1 MSVNFRWGRFASW
14 CRKNGLFCAIVSW
27 IFLAIIA
34 YTLLS
39 AIWGDGHGW
48 NRVLTGWH
56 IGTTHDPLDR
66 IKVTLTA
73 LGGVGAVGYLV
84 IKYRERSALERGEAD
99 EKLVRAVQQLG
110 DPSPQV
116 RIAGVYALADVA
128 DTYEGPYHQRV
139 VDILCGYLRTDRLL
153 KDANGDTRYATNDD
167 GTPDYDHP
175 LNADS
180 AVESTILSVLT
191 SHLRASHST
200 TQGPWSDC
208 NIDLHRT
215 ILTEEVDLSGTIINK
230 ITCKATIFKNQCTF
244 SGAKLKQEADFSDAV
259 FHKFTWLDGVNFPD
273 STKFWGTSFEMTAV
287 FDSSTFGGEV
297 VFGGCNFRKGAH
309 FSEVKFVRN
318 CGFEDTKFALSC
330 HFERATFVKEA
341 RFYGVKFEGFTYFDK
356 VTFSNNVNF
365 GGVKFGGVCFFNGAT
380 FRGTSH
386 ISSTSFCDDAI
397 FDGVNFEREAHFANT
412 SFKKNVKLEFV
423 RFRNGYSLYNV
434 RFNIDL
440 RGSNGVSFPINWLL
454 ENNGLPAGGS
464 WFDFSPKELGHST
477 NQHCERAPDEERQ
490 PDEVPPTDGLP
501 QDKDG
506 EEDGHEHA
514 QLVDGDHHAGGAVL
528 ERSVVAKPGGTGRSP
543 GGQDEAELPTR
554 NTTDLPELP
563 GDGHHRPGHHQDHP
577 GTDRG
582 TEVGLHPRDAGLT
595 EDRGERGEEG

>member
-1 MSVNFRWGRFASW
+1 MSVNVRWTQFKSRRHKS
-14 CRKNGLFCAIVSW
+14 GLFHAIVAW
-27 IFLAIIA
+27 VFIAIIA

-39 AIWGDGHGW
+39 AAWGHGDGWSRLLSGW
-48 NRVLTGWH
+48 R
-56 IGTTHDPLDR
+56 IDATHDPLDR

-73 LGGVGAVGYLV
+73 LGGIGAVGYLV
-84 IKYRERSALERGEAD
+84 IKYRERAALERGEAD
-99 EKLVRAVQQLG
+99 DKLVRAVQQLG

-153 KDANGDTRYATNDD
+153 KSADGDTRYATNDD
-167 GTPDYDHP
+167 GTPDYDQP
-175 LNADS
+175 LSADG

-191 SHLRASHST
+191 SHLRASRST

-215 ILTEEVDLSGTIINK
+215 ILTEEVDLSDTIINK

-297 VFGGCNFRKGAH
+297 VFGGCNFSKGAH

-330 HFERATFVKEA
+330 HFERAIFIKGA

-365 GGVKFGGVCFFNGAT
+365 GGVMFGGTCFFNGAT

-386 ISSTSFCDDAI
+386 ISSTSFCDNAI
-397 FDGVNFEREAHFANT
+397 FDGVTFEREAYFADT

-434 RFNIDL
+434 RFSIDL

-454 ENNGLPAGGS
+454 ESNGLPAGGS

-490 PDEVPPTDGLP
+490 PDEVPPTDSFS
-501 QDKDG
+501 QDKGG
-506 EEDGHEHA
+506 EEDGDQDA
-514 QLVDGDHHAGGAVL
+514 QLVDGDHHAGGAV
-528 ERSVVAKPGGTGRSP
+528 S
-543 GGQDEAELPTR
+543 
-554 NTTDLPELP
+554 
-563 GDGHHRPGHHQDHP
+563 
-577 GTDRG
+577 
-582 TEVGLHPRDAGLT
+582 
-595 EDRGERGEEG
+595 